1 MTTLESEQIFAPSD
15 HNSLIDTSTH
25 MGDLGLE
32 FGYPENSKRS
42 KDKSKTK
49 LWKLYFQEN
58 GRNLTM
64 VKLPTFGKLVRVG
77 LPNSLRGEIWE
88 ASSGAMYLRF
98 ANQGLYQ
105 QILAKYQN
113 QTSTATEEIEKDLNR
128 YASFVCVNFLF
139 FVNT

>member
-1 MTTLESEQIFAPSD
+1 MTTLESEQVLSRPKAHD
-15 HNSLIDTSTH
+15 HNSLIDTSVH
-25 MGDLGLE
+25 IAGGLGLE
-32 FGYPENSKRS
+32 FGYPENAKRS

-58 GRNLTM
+58 GRNLIM

-88 ASSGAMYLRF
+88 ATSGAMYLRF
-98 ANQGLYQ
+98 GNQGLYQ
-105 QILAKYQN
+105 ELLAKYKD

-128 YASFVCVNFLF
+128 
-139 FVNT
+139 